1 MLYNTLRQCYK
12 LHFKKIISLLEFCI
26 KTYNPERS
34 YSGRVISEDET
45 SITIIDIYGHH
56 VRILLNN
63 ASIVQEEK
71 ERN

>member
-1 MLYNTLRQCYK
+1 MEDRYYDMED
-12 LHFKKIISLLEFCI
+12 KKQQIWMNKKVYI

-45 SITIIDIYGHH
+45 SITIIDIYSHH

-71 ERN
+71 N

>member
-1 MLYNTLRQCYK
+1 MEDRYYDMED
-12 LHFKKIISLLEFCI
+12 KKQQIWMNKKVYI